1 MMNLSRASDINEG
14 FDAVWRADFD
24 RAVALLHNV
33 DAPGCATMRS
43 RVYLRMGLANRAIA
57 EYDRTVTQH
66 LHLRERAEMAV
77 IASAGYRAIGD
88 CASANELWES
98 SERVA
103 RELNDPLLDLL
114 RLTVTTVRDFSIGQL
129 DRSREAAERALI
141 LADDLRDREAQFVY
155 LFDGNHLRARVL
167 EILSMHAA
175 LRDDQQ
181 ERERLLTDA
190 ILTSALVR
198 RRDIYIEVNL
208 LANLATVLALYPA
221 VRSRELVLSRAKA
234 IAWTDHLD
242 GKRTAIKRNLRSN
255 KELFGFSEEIEQ
267 FGGRGY
273 PTLALRVC
281 ESVDRLLHSNW
292 ADRSAFDSELAFA
305 TELAQRVYWH
315 ETTGEEFESLASLA
329 ALVAT
334 RQPATARAFMEIY
347 HGKVRTLSGQFLYA
361 WDGRGNAVES
371 FAEATIAKASGD
383 YARALAKYA
392 EAQAFYKAHEMRAH
406 AAFAGLERYTLAQDA
421 RDLEAAAEFL
431 RAYPNSAFARRLGRA
446 FERTPDAAPGDFIYL
461 DQGAA
466 A

>member
-33 DAPGCATMRS
+33 DAPGSATMRS

-66 LHLRERAEMAV
+66 LHPRERAEMTV
-77 IASAGYRAIGD
+77 IASVGYRAIGD
-88 CASANELWES
+88 FKRSNELWQS
-98 SERVA
+98 SERIA
-103 RELNDPLLDLL
+103 RELEDPLFDLL
-114 RLTVTTVRDFSIGQL
+114 RLTVTTVRDFSIGAL
-129 DRSREAAERALI
+129 DRSREAAERALL
-141 LADDLRDREAQFVY
+141 LADGLRDREARFAY

-167 EILSMHAA
+167 DILSMHAA
-175 LRDDQQ
+175 LDDDQQ
-181 ERERLLTDA
+181 KRERLLTDA

-198 RRDIYIEVNL
+198 RRDVFMEVNL

-221 VRSRELVLSRAKA
+221 ARSRELVLSRAKA

-242 GKRTAIKRNLRSN
+242 TKRMAIKRGLRSN

-281 ESVDRLLHSNW
+281 DSVDRLLHSNW
-292 ADRSAFDSELAFA
+292 ADRSAFDTELAFA
-305 TELAQRVYWH
+305 IELAQRVSWD
-315 ETTGEEFESLASLA
+315 ETTGEEFQSLASLA

-334 RQPATARAFMEIY
+334 RTPAVARAFMDVY
-347 HGKVRTLSGQFLYA
+347 HRKAKSLSGQFLYA
-361 WDGRGNAVES
+361 WDGRAIAVER

-383 YARALAKYA
+383 YACALAKYA
-392 EAQAFYKAHEMRAH
+392 EARTFYQSREMRAH
-406 AAFAGLERYTLAQDA
+406 AAFAGLERYTLAQDS